1 MNNLPFLQ
9 DLRVFL
15 LVAKRASFVAVAQ
28 EIGASP
34 AFISKRIAILENVL
48 NVSLLHRTTRRV
60 SITEDGERIYEWAQH
75 ILNDVNQ
82 MLDELSELRQE
93 PQGKIRITSSFG
105 FGRKFVAPALS
116 ALIQTYPQLDL
127 RFDVEDRLVDL
138 ATEGIDLDIRI
149 GDDIDD
155 NLIAR
160 KLASNRRILCAS
172 PAYLARN
179 PIPKSINELPS
190 HACLVIKERD
200 HPFGIWKLQNSTGIQ
215 SVKVTGPMSSNHG
228 EIIHQWCLEGHGI
241 TLRSYWDVRENIK
254 SGALV
259 HILPEYYQSANIWA
273 VYVTR
278 LAMSARIRV
287 TVEFLEHYFKLHY
300 LEQKDDFQ
308 TKCS

>member
-1 MNNLPFLQ
+1 M
-9 DLRVFL
+9 
-15 LVAKRASFVAVAQ
+15 
-28 EIGASP
+28 
-34 AFISKRIAILENVL
+34 
-48 NVSLLHRTTRRV
+48 
-60 SITEDGERIYEWAQH
+60 
-75 ILNDVNQ
+75 
-82 MLDELSELRQE
+82 
-93 PQGKIRITSSFG
+93 
-105 FGRKFVAPALS
+105 
-116 ALIQTYPQLDL
+116 IQTYPQLDL

-172 PAYLARN
+172 PANLDRN
-179 PIPKSINELPS
+179 PMPKSINELPS

-200 HPFGIWKLQNSTGIQ
+200 HPFGIWKLQNSTSTQ

-259 HILPEYYQSANIWA
+259 HILPEYYQPANIWA

-287 TVEFLEHYFKLHY
+287 TVEFLEYYFKVHY

-308 TKCS
+308 TRSS